1 MKSFLNILL
10 ISAFAVKGFAQGE
23 PPKATTSGDYKSSTV
38 EGGADRLFDVNSD
51 SVDMENG
58 SMQWKGKTF
67 NLGNSRLMR
76 ARFERYLEAPPASGD
91 VIKYIKI
98 LDQIEKLLAPNNVNP
113 SNYYSCQQEAFNLLF
128 EAAQYE
134 MDGNNSLTIASQV
147 KKIWTMRAEFQGFK
161 YH

>member
-1 MKSFLNILL
+1 MKHFFNLIF
-10 ISAFAVKGFAQGE
+10 ISALTVAGFAQAE

-76 ARFERYLEAPPASGD
+76 ARFERYLQTPQTSDD
-91 VIKYIKI
+91 VEKYIKI
-98 LDQIEKLLAPNNVNP
+98 LDKIEKILAPNAITP
-113 SNYYSCQQEAFNLLF
+113 ANY
-128 EAAQYE
+128 
-134 MDGNNSLTIASQV
+134 
-147 KKIWTMRAEFQGFK
+147 
-161 YH
+161 